1 NGDPNSHEPEK
12 GDARALFNGLAQV
25 IVRADVGRGPLTL
38 RASAPGLKPARVRVD
53 RLAIPPLVEAP
64 AVASATRIE
73 RWRMSPLLS
82 SRPDPALA
90 PADG

>member
-1 NGDPNSHEPEK
+1 M
-12 GDARALFNGLAQV
+12 
-25 IVRADVGRGPLTL
+25 

-90 PADG
+90 PADGDNNSWAFVRSGAATPAEASAGWRVYR